1 MRIAP
6 DAWVLDTTALDAQ
19 AAFAAAREHIAAG
32 LATAE
37 RPVA

>member
-19 AAFAAAREHIAAG
+19 AAFAAARDQIAAG
-32 LATAE
+32 LALTE
-37 RPVA
+37 PPVD